1 MSYVINLVK
10 SMDESQKPLINLHL
24 IEVEEPPLTHYI
36 RTTWMLS
43 AKTNLKISEFCEI
56 RHFTALEA
64 EKLGAQV
71 SSHNIFART
80 RGGDHFYV
88 SRAREL
94 GDHTVIEVF
103 LPGEP
108 KEISDEAGIIA
119 STLEK
124 IAVLSLTIAMKK
136 AELQKRLGI
145 STALRTYFH
154 FSFSPDFYS
163 INSKIHS
170 SPDCK
175 GIIIDDRFQNRF
187 FSCGFNTIVDYLRQ
201 KNDIGIR
208 LSQSIDWLFES
219 RTEPRLQAAV
229 VKTATALE
237 SLLLFNETES
247 IGRSLS
253 ERIAFIISSD
263 PIKRRQIDKII
274 KDFYNFRSG
283 VVHGNQRKIDKY
295 SPMLLESVD
304 RIAIMVCLVIAANS
318 TLWTSMEALKDWCET
333 QRWGV
338 PSIVNI
344 PFPVLY
350 LDKAMNLSQQG
361 Q

>member
-1 MSYVINLVK
+1 VQ
-10 SMDESQKPLINLHL
+10 SMDESQESLINLHL
-24 IEVEEPPLTHYI
+24 TKVEKPPLTHYI
-36 RTTWMLS
+36 RTTWMLL
-43 AKTNLKISEFCEI
+43 AKTNLKIAEFCGI

-64 EKLGAQV
+64 EKLAAQV
-71 SSHNIFART
+71 CSQNLFARAP
-80 RGGDHFYV
+80 GGDHFYV
-88 SRAREL
+88 SRAREI
-94 GDHTVIEVF
+94 GDHTFIEVF
-103 LPGEP
+103 LPGNP
-108 KEISDEAGIIA
+108 KDISDEAGIIA

-145 STALRTYFH
+145 STTLRTYFH

-170 SPDCK
+170 APDCK
-175 GIIIDDRFQNRF
+175 GIIIDDRFLNRF
-187 FSCGFNTIVDYLRQ
+187 FSCGFNTIVEYLRQ
-201 KNDIGIR
+201 KNDITLRISR
-208 LSQSIDWLFES
+208 SIDWLFES

-237 SLLLFNETES
+237 SLLFFNETES

-263 PIKRRQIDKII
+263 PNKRRQIDKII

-283 VVHGNQRKIDKY
+283 VVHGDQRKIDKY

-304 RIAIMVCLVIAANS
+304 RIAIMLCLVIAANT
-318 TLWTSMEALKDWCET
+318 TLWTSKEALQEWLET
-333 QRWGV
+333 QRWGA
-338 PSIVNI
+338 PSTINN
-344 PFPVLY
+344 PFPALY
-350 LDKAMNLSQQG
+350 LDKAIALSQ
-361 Q
+361 